1 MSVISFEDYMND
13 KDCPELCNN
22 DSFTLIEEEDGEWEQ
37 MLNDA
42 KDYAEAYG
50 LPFDHVMGSMIGG
63 VWDEMF

>member
-1 MSVISFEDYMND
+1 MSIINFEDYEQD

-22 DSFTLIEEEDGEWEQ
+22 DSFTFIEEEDGEWAQ

-42 KDYAEAYG
+42 QDYAEAYG
-50 LPFDHVMGSMIGG
+50 LPFDHVMGAMIGG